1 MIRFTEEFVSAQE
14 ISESLIDKGK
24 LDEDQAHDAWLALT
38 VLWERWLPE
47 KPSLEGIDDWMQKG
61 YEHAGKGDSAGA
73 CRAWLIAWK
82 SILEILDK
90 RSIKTLDEFDD
101 LFQGTQSA
109 FNWVQDFEM
118 ELGNAGIDEK
128 DFLLDRISLCT
139 EYENRFGSK
148 DGLTAENM
156 RRALAESYFKLGE
169 REKADALFGK
179 WLDADPQWGW
189 GWIGWADCYAFFGG
203 DVPRGI
209 EILNQGL
216 SVLGVRDREDILER
230 LRDYRNESAPN
241 TGRDMEASRLPG
253 GKARTELQKSKKK
266 KRKDAK
272 AARKKNRR

>member
-1 MIRFTEEFVSAQE
+1 MDISKVALDRMLEMEYHGKRTNAGTLKKTLSNERRKSDDELMASLAGIGIALDREAMIRFTEEFVSAQE

-169 REKADALFGK
+169 REKADALFG
-179 WLDADPQWGW
+179 
-189 GWIGWADCYAFFGG
+189 
-203 DVPRGI
+203 
-209 EILNQGL
+209 
-216 SVLGVRDREDILER
+216 
-230 LRDYRNESAPN
+230 
-241 TGRDMEASRLPG
+241 
-253 GKARTELQKSKKK
+253 
-266 KRKDAK
+266 
-272 AARKKNRR
+272 